1 MVSIKEIAKK
11 CNVSVASVSK
21 ALNGYSDIGEETRKL
36 ILNTAAQMGY
46 LPNSSARILKTKR
59 SYNLGVLFMDEA
71 RSGLTH
77 DYFNH
82 VLEGFRKEAEE
93 RGYDITFASGN
104 ISGQKMS
111 YYEHCR
117 YRGVD
122 GVVAACIDFYTGEV
136 QELMRSDI
144 PIVTIDHVFDG
155 RIAVVSNNI
164 QGMADLAG
172 YIYEQGH
179 RKIAYI
185 HGEDSSVTRDR
196 VCSFYRTLQGKGL
209 EIPDEYMRT
218 VPYRNADKA
227 AAATAE
233 LLELADPPTCI
244 LYPDDFSAIGGIN
257 EIRERGLRIPEDIS
271 IAGYDGIHI
280 ARLLEP
286 KLTTLCQDTEE
297 IGRMAA
303 EKLISL
309 IENPKTT
316 LIDKFTVE
324 GVLFKGASV
333 KKIGGQNIKGG
344 KSNER
349 YFDSSNADRDNG
361 CGNASYGAGGRRKNF
376 QHLLLE

>member
-93 RGYDITFASGN
+93 RGYDITFTSGN

-344 KSNER
+344 KE
-349 YFDSSNADRDNG
+349 
-361 CGNASYGAGGRRKNF
+361 
-376 QHLLLE
+376 L